1 MYEIWHLG
9 AAYVIGTAAGIGIFR
24 AWIQERVI
32 TATIDTLIRDEYVRS
47 FEDENGITHL
57 YKWHELDDIIEEIK
71 NQQQVWE
78 EESEK
83 DDTP

>member
-1 MYEIWHLG
+1 MYDLWHVGL
-9 AAYVIGTAAGIGIFR
+9 AYVIGTAAGIGIFR

-47 FEDENGITHL
+47 FEDEEGITHL
-57 YKWHELDDIIEEIK
+57 YKWHDLDDIIQELK
-71 NQQQVWE
+71 NQQQLWE
-78 EESEK
+78 EDSEE